1 MKTNI
6 HPLDNSK
13 SLETIFGFILTT
25 DKKRA
30 IDSFNKIQIEWLKN
44 PFHKRVH
51 EAMNQLI
58 KKQIEIDLLSLALEF
73 RHNGWMENGIAS
85 RISQLTNSVN
95 TFDSRLYI
103 ENVFNEM
110 RLFESI
116 ISATSFRN
124 EFDTLISTGNM
135 TIEKFNQIVNGLQK
149 INFDFESNEK
159 TNPDVIF
166 EIMIDHENA
175 KNGKLTGL
183 ELEFKCLKHVVLLEP
198 VDVMVIGARPA
209 MGKTAF
215 GISMMVDLAKRGKK
229 IVFFALEMSK
239 KQMFRRIMAN
249 LSGIDSNKIKF
260 GNLTDSEINHLAKYQ
275 TDEIM
280 KNIFVI
286 DGSKTINDIANN
298 LSEIKQKNDI
308 DLFVVDYLQK
318 IQPKTN
324 RSRYESVSEISNGI
338 KLISQNM
345 LIPCVAFAQLSRD
358 SSKTGK
364 RPTLPDLKESGEI
377 EQDASIVAFLHR
389 PEYYGETETFN
400 GTPSNNVCELIVG
413 KNREGD
419 IGIFEIFVNLATSK
433 FIG

>member
-1 MKTNI
+1 
-6 HPLDNSK
+6 
-13 SLETIFGFILTT
+13 
-25 DKKRA
+25 
-30 IDSFNKIQIEWLKN
+30 
-44 PFHKRVH
+44 
-51 EAMNQLI
+51 
-58 KKQIEIDLLSLALEF
+58 
-73 RHNGWMENGIAS
+73 
-85 RISQLTNSVN
+85 
-95 TFDSRLYI
+95 
-103 ENVFNEM
+103 
-110 RLFESI
+110 
-116 ISATSFRN
+116 
-124 EFDTLISTGNM
+124 
-135 TIEKFNQIVNGLQK
+135 
-149 INFDFESNEK
+149 
-159 TNPDVIF
+159 
-166 EIMIDHENA
+166 
-175 KNGKLTGL
+175 
-183 ELEFKCLKHVVLLEP
+183 LKHVVLLEP